1 MRDLKLL
8 DAYRRTD
15 QSVHEFYGWTGDATC
30 GAFQV
35 PSPIDQAALIVIA
48 ASGDGWDHV
57 SVSRAN
63 RCPNWPEMSHIRTL
77 FFRDEETVMQLH
89 VPKSEHINE
98 HPFCLHMWRP
108 QAQAIPRPPAMM
120 VAP

>member
-15 QSVHEFYGWTGDATC
+15 RDVRVFYGSSGDATC

-35 PSPIDQAALIVIA
+35 PSPIDKAALMVIA
-48 ASGDGWDHV
+48 SSGDGWDHV

-77 FFRDEETVMQLH
+77 FFRDEECVMQLH
-89 VPKSEHINE
+89 VPKSEHINA
-98 HPFCLHMWRP
+98 HPNTLHLWKP
-108 QAQAIPRPPAMM
+108 HNEKIPLPPKEM
-120 VAP
+120 V